1 MTSSVE
7 LFEID
12 SRSDKNHKLPT
23 KTGCDIVSSSEY
35 VIKIIET
42 LKDTD
47 NYSFIIDICELTND
61 IIIQTNKDFS
71 TINIKFLFNDDN
83 QVIIGIKPYLSLK
96 CIKNNKFKS
105 IKDKIKFEK
114 AKCIFLQKNSLI

>member
-1 MTSSVE
+1 MTSSEE

-12 SRSDKNHKLPT
+12 SRSDKKHKLPT

-61 IIIQTNKDFS
+61 IIIETNNNFS
-71 TINIKFLFNDDN
+71 IVNIKFLFKDDN
-83 QVIIGIKPYLSLK
+83 QVIIGIKPHLSLK